1 MKIKAQIENLELREV
16 NKEVIETLDK
26 EITRSIIKEQEE
38 QGLRQKVDM
47 LSTRL
52 FETDDEK
59 QAILREKEAQ
69 VLFERRASQ
78 AAIRKVH

>member
-26 EITRSIIKEQEE
+26 EITRSLIKEQEE